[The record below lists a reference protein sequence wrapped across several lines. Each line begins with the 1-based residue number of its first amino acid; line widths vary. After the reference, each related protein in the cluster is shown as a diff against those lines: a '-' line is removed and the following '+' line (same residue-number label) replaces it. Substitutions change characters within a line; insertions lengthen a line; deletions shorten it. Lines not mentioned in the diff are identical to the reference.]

1 MGGLSYGRK
10 REWVKGAGC
19 YGIRI
24 RWKVKCEVILGEP
37 LRMYRIALRERYR
50 IMGVLFFFL
59 NTKIGHWVQVMVADL
74 SVMKFR

>member
-1 MGGLSYGRK
+1 LCDLSYGRK
-10 REWVKGAGC
+10 REWVRGAGC
-19 YGIRI
+19 YRIRI

-37 LRMYRIALRERYR
+37 LRMYGIALRERYR
-50 IMGVLFFFL
+50 IMGFLFFFL

>member
-1 MGGLSYGRK
+1 M
-10 REWVKGAGC
+10 KGAGC

-50 IMGVLFFFL
+50 IMGFLFFYL
-59 NTKIGHWVQVMVADL
+59 NTKISPWVQVMVADL

>member
-1 MGGLSYGRK
+1 MR
-10 REWVKGAGC
+10 GAGC
-19 YGIRI
+19 YRIRI

-37 LRMYRIALRERYR
+37 LRMYGIALRERYR
-50 IMGVLFFFL
+50 IMGFLFFFL

>member
-1 MGGLSYGRK
+1 MR
-10 REWVKGAGC
+10 GAGC
-19 YGIRI
+19 YRVRI

-37 LRMYRIALRERYR
+37 WRVYHITLRERYR
-50 IMGVLFFFL
+50 IMGFLFFFFF